1 MVYYKKYPTVNE
13 GIRVLFDTSEPIK
26 KILANMLGQVDL
38 DDKYLFISEM
48 EAGQFREYYQSVVQK
63 CYELNELFVQE
74 GSVNTTVVTS
84 KLMYVCHNLESC
96 YFLKDYLQ
104 SISDP
109 EELVRGELTYTSTYH
124 IVSILDI
131 SEPFL

>member
-84 KLMYVCHNLESC
+84 MLMYVCHNLESC
-96 YFLKDYLQ
+96 YFLKDY
-104 SISDP
+104 
-109 EELVRGELTYTSTYH
+109 
-124 IVSILDI
+124 
-131 SEPFL
+131 